1 MATRTSAYVDTSAFI
16 ALADRSDTFHP
27 LFRQLFSNP
36 PGLITTPLVVSEGQA
51 WFLRRYDRYKALQ
64 FIAAIEEMKWL
75 EIIQVGLAEQTGAT
89 QIMRRFS
96 DQDLTLPDAMGLHV
110 MQIRKI
116 KRCWSTDYHL
126 GLTGAVLVIN
136 EQ

>member
-1 MATRTSAYVDTSAFI
+1 
-16 ALADRSDTFHP
+16 
-27 LFRQLFSNP
+27 
-36 PGLITTPLVVSEGQA
+36 LVVSEGQA